1 MKNYSINRG
10 FGRLCR
16 HLLLMGIGVLI
27 LLSVAIG
34 QTRIRDESMVNQQER
49 MVFKSWDR
57 GKFTP
62 TSGFLGLN
70 PYYWL
75 TWGLH
80 PNYPKTDLRPLS
92 ATGHESIR
100 MGLESGMQSAAKN
113 MELGSDTI
121 RNVALDQISG
131 HAGLFSDADPLWLLY
146 YLGQFRP
153 VTDPDRVDILAGL
166 SPSVKARLISEGSHG
181 WYKDQVDMLA
191 ERLEGSRRTNQD
203 RGSRILSYQRLL
215 LEFRKIQGIW
225 TSKRATAE
233 KMMRFSAVKSKVG
246 SGNSAGFSVSM
257 SDTEV
262 AKKVLS
268 DRKF

>member
-1 MKNYSINRG
+1 MKNYSGNEVFRE
-10 FGRLCR
+10 FGR
-16 HLLLMGIGVLI
+16 HWLLTGLGVLVFF
-27 LLSVAIG
+27 SFAIG

-62 TSGFLGLN
+62 TPGILGLN

-92 ATGHESIR
+92 ATGDETIR
-100 MGLESGMQSAAKN
+100 IRLEAGMRSADEI

-131 HAGLFSDADPLWLLY
+131 HAGIFSDADPLWLLY
-146 YLGQFRP
+146 YSGQFKP
-153 VTDPDRVDILAGL
+153 VTDRDRVDILSGL
-166 SPSVKARLISEGSHG
+166 SPSVKAKLISEGSYR
-181 WYKDQVDMLA
+181 WYKDQVAMLA
-191 ERLEGSRRTNQD
+191 ERLQGSRRTNQD

-225 TSKRATAE
+225 SSKRATAE
-233 KMMRFSAVKSKVG
+233 KMMRLSTVKSKVG
-246 SGNSAGFSVSM
+246 SGNSAGVSVSM
-257 SDTEV
+257 SDVEV

>member
-1 MKNYSINRG
+1 MKKYCING
-10 FGRLCR
+10 LYIGCVR
-16 HLLLMGIGVLI
+16 HSLLLGIGVLV
-27 LLSVAIG
+27 LFSCAFG
-34 QTRIRDESMVNQQER
+34 QTKIRDESMINQQER

-57 GKFTP
+57 SKFTP

-92 ATGHESIR
+92 LSGHETLR
-100 MGLESGMQSAAKN
+100 LGLEAGMQSSDKQ

-121 RNVALDQISG
+121 RNVALDQISA

-146 YLGQFRP
+146 YSAQFRP
-153 VTDPDRVDILAGL
+153 VTDPERVDVLGGL
-166 SPSVKARLISEGSHG
+166 PPAVKAKLISEGSYG
-181 WYKDQVDMLA
+181 WYNDQVALLA

-203 RGSRILSYQRLL
+203 RGSRIVSYQRLL

-225 TSKRATAE
+225 SSKRATAE
-233 KMMRFSAVKSKVG
+233 KMMRLSAAKLKVG
-246 SGNSAGFSVSM
+246 SGSNPGVPVSS
-257 SDTEV
+257 SDVEV

-268 DRKF
+268 ERKF

>member
-1 MKNYSINRG
+1 MKNYSGNEVFRE
-10 FGRLCR
+10 FGR
-16 HLLLMGIGVLI
+16 HWLLTGLGVLVFF
-27 LLSVAIG
+27 SFAIG

-62 TSGFLGLN
+62 TSGILGLN

-80 PNYPKTDLRPLS
+80 PSYPKTDLRPLS
-92 ATGHESIR
+92 ATGHETIR
-100 MGLESGMQSAAKN
+100 MGLEAGMQSADKN

-121 RNVALDQISG
+121 RNVALDQFSE

-146 YLGQFRP
+146 YSGQFRL
-153 VTDPDRVDILAGL
+153 VTDRDRVDILSGL
-166 SPSVKARLISEGSHG
+166 SASVKAKLISEGSYG
-181 WYKDQVDMLA
+181 WYNDQVAMLA
-191 ERLEGSRRTNQD
+191 ERLEGSRRANQD

-225 TSKRATAE
+225 TSKRAGAE
-233 KMMRFSAVKSKVG
+233 KMMRLSAVKSKLA
-246 SGNSAGFSVSM
+246 SAPNAGVSVSLP
-257 SDTEV
+257 DVQV
-262 AKKVLS
+262 AKKVLM

>member
-1 MKNYSINRG
+1 MKNYRINRG

-16 HLLLMGIGVLI
+16 QLLLIGIGVLI
-27 LLSVAIG
+27 LLLGAIG

-80 PNYPKTDLRPLS
+80 PNYPKTDIRPLS
-92 ATGHESIR
+92 VTGHETIR
-100 MGLESGMQSAAKN
+100 MGLEAGMQSADKN

-121 RNVALDQISG
+121 RNVAFDQISG
-131 HAGLFSDADPLWLLY
+131 HAGLFSDADPLWQLY
-146 YLGQFRP
+146 YSGQFRP
-153 VTDPDRVDILAGL
+153 VTDPERVDILDGL
-166 SPSVKARLISEGSHG
+166 SSSVKARLVSEGSYS
-181 WYKDQVDMLA
+181 WYKDQVAMLA

-225 TSKRATAE
+225 SSKRATAE
-233 KMMRFSAVKSKVG
+233 KMMRLSAVKSKVG
-246 SGNSAGFSVSM
+246 SANPAGVSVSM
-257 SDTEV
+257 SDAEV
-262 AKKVLS
+262 ARKVLS

>member
-1 MKNYSINRG
+1 MKNYDGNKLFKG
-10 FGRLCR
+10 FGR
-16 HLLLMGIGVLI
+16 HWLLTGMSVLV
-27 LLSVAIG
+27 LFSFSMG

-62 TSGFLGLN
+62 TPGFLGLN

-92 ATGHESIR
+92 ATGDETIR
-100 MGLESGMQSAAKN
+100 MGLEAGMQSTDKY

-131 HAGLFSDADPLWLLY
+131 HAGLFSDAGPLWLLY
-146 YLGQFRP
+146 YSGQLRP
-153 VTDPDRVDILAGL
+153 VTDPDRVDMLSGL
-166 SPSVKARLISEGSHG
+166 SPTVKAKLISDGSYG
-181 WYKDQVDMLA
+181 WYKDQVAMLA
-191 ERLEGSRRTNQD
+191 ERLEGSRRTNQE

-215 LEFRKIQGIW
+215 LEFRKVQGIW
-225 TSKRATAE
+225 TSKRASAE
-233 KMMRFSAVKSKVG
+233 KMMRLSAVKSKVG
-246 SGNSAGFSVSM
+246 AGSPAGVSVSM
-257 SDTEV
+257 SDAQV

>member
-1 MKNYSINRG
+1 MKNYSVNGFYRG
-10 FGRLCR
+10 LSR
-16 HLLLMGIGVLI
+16 HLLLTGIG
-27 LLSVAIG
+27 LLVWFSFAMG
-34 QTRIRDESMVNQQER
+34 QTSLKDESMVNQQER

-57 GKFTP
+57 SKFTP
-62 TSGFLGLN
+62 TPGFLGLN

-92 ATGHESIR
+92 ATGPETIR
-100 MGLESGMQSAAKN
+100 MGLEAGMQSADKN
-113 MELGSDTI
+113 MELGSDTL
-121 RNVALDQISG
+121 RNVALDQISAN
-131 HAGLFSDADPLWLLY
+131 AGLFSDADPLWLLY
-146 YLGQFRP
+146 YSSQFRP
-153 VTDPDRVDILAGL
+153 VTDPDRLDILSGL
-166 SPSVKARLISEGSHG
+166 SPSVKAQLISEGSYG
-181 WYKDQVDMLA
+181 WYKDQVAMLA

-225 TSKRATAE
+225 ISKRATAE
-233 KMMRFSAVKSKVG
+233 KMIRLSAVKSKVG
-246 SGNSAGFSVSM
+246 SGQNAGVSVSI

-262 AKKVLS
+262 ARKVLL

>member
-1 MKNYSINRG
+1 MKNYSVKGLYMG
-10 FGRLCR
+10 FVR
-16 HLLLMGIGVLI
+16 HMLLMGIGVLV
-27 LLSVAIG
+27 LFPGAMA
-34 QTRIRDESMVNQQER
+34 QTKIRDESMINQQER

-57 GKFTP
+57 SKFTP

-92 ATGHESIR
+92 VSGHETIR
-100 MGLESGMQSAAKN
+100 LGLEAGMQSADKN

-121 RNVALDQISG
+121 RNVALDQISA
-131 HAGLFSDADPLWLLY
+131 HSGLFSDADPLWLLY
-146 YLGQFRP
+146 YAAQFRP
-153 VTDPDRVDILAGL
+153 VTDPDWVDVLSGL
-166 SPSVKARLISEGSHG
+166 SPSVKAKLISEGSYR
-181 WYKDQVDMLA
+181 WYNDQVAMLA

-203 RGSRILSYQRLL
+203 RGSRIVSYQRLL

-225 TSKRATAE
+225 TFKRASAE
-233 KMMRFSAVKSKVG
+233 KMMRLSAAKSRVS
-246 SGNSAGFSVSM
+246 SGNGTSLPVSN
-257 SDTEV
+257 SDVEV

-268 DRKF
+268 ERKF

>member
-1 MKNYSINRG
+1 MKNYGINGFFRG
-10 FGRLCR
+10 FGR
-16 HLLLMGIGVLI
+16 HWLLTGIGVLVFI
-27 LLSVAIG
+27 SFALG
-34 QTRIRDESMVNQQER
+34 QTRIRDESMVSQQER

-92 ATGHESIR
+92 ATGHETIR
-100 MGLESGMQSAAKN
+100 MGLEAGMQSADKN

-121 RNVALDQISG
+121 RNVALDQISS

-146 YLGQFRP
+146 YSGQFRP
-153 VTDPDRVDILAGL
+153 VTDPDRDDILSGL
-166 SPSVKARLISEGSHG
+166 SPSVKAKLISEGSYG
-181 WYKDQVDMLA
+181 WYKDQVAMLA

-233 KMMRFSAVKSKVG
+233 KMMRLSAVKSKVG
-246 SGNSAGFSVSM
+246 SGNPAGVSASM

>member
-1 MKNYSINRG
+1 MKKYNVNG
-10 FGRLCR
+10 FWKRLGRE
-16 HLLLMGIGVLI
+16 LLLTGISVL
-27 LLSVAIG
+27 AIFCFSFA

-57 GKFTP
+57 AKFTP

-80 PNYPKTDLRPLS
+80 PNYPKTDLRPLA
-92 ATGHESIR
+92 ATGHETIR
-100 MGLESGMQSAAKN
+100 MGLEAGMQSADKD

-121 RNVALDQISG
+121 RNLALDQISG

-146 YLGQFRP
+146 YSGQFRP
-153 VTDPDRVDILAGL
+153 VTNPDRVDILSGL
-166 SPSVKARLISEGSHG
+166 SASVKAQLISEGSYG
-181 WYKDQVDMLA
+181 WYKDQVVMLA

-215 LEFRKIQGIW
+215 LEFRKIQGI
-225 TSKRATAE
+225 
-233 KMMRFSAVKSKVG
+233 
-246 SGNSAGFSVSM
+246 
-257 SDTEV
+257 
-262 AKKVLS
+262 
-268 DRKF
+268 

>member
-1 MKNYSINRG
+1 MKNFNVIGCSG
-10 FGRLCR
+10 ELAR
-16 HLLLMGIGVLI
+16 HSLLTAIGVLI
-27 LLSVAIG
+27 LFSFAVG

-92 ATGHESIR
+92 PTGHETIR
-100 MGLESGMQSAAKN
+100 MGLEAGMQSADKN
-113 MELGSDTI
+113 IELGSDTI
-121 RNVALDQISG
+121 RNMALDQISG

-146 YLGQFRP
+146 YSGQLKP
-153 VTDPDRVDILAGL
+153 VTDPDRVDILSGL
-166 SPSVKARLISEGSHG
+166 SPSVKARLISEGSYG
-181 WYKDQVDMLA
+181 WYKDQVAMLA

-225 TSKRATAE
+225 SSKRATAE
-233 KMMRFSAVKSKVG
+233 KMMRLSKVKSKVG
-246 SGNSAGFSVSM
+246 SGNPAGVSVTM
-257 SDTEV
+257 SDAEV
-262 AKKVLS
+262 ARKVLS

>member
-1 MKNYSINRG
+1 MKNYSVSRFYVG
-10 FGRLCR
+10 FGR
-16 HLLLMGIGVLI
+16 HLLMTGIGVFGLF
-27 LLSVAIG
+27 LFAMG

-57 GKFTP
+57 SKFTP
-62 TSGFLGLN
+62 TPGFLGLN

-92 ATGHESIR
+92 ATGHQTIR
-100 MGLESGMQSAAKN
+100 MGLEAGMQSADKN

-121 RNVALDQISG
+121 RNVALDEISG

-146 YLGQFRP
+146 YSSQFRP
-153 VTDPDRVDILAGL
+153 VTDPDRVDILSGL
-166 SPSVKARLISEGSHG
+166 SPSVKAKLISEGSYG
-181 WYKDQVDMLA
+181 WYMDQVAMLA

-225 TSKRATAE
+225 SSKRAIAE
-233 KMMRFSAVKSKVG
+233 KMIRLSAVKSKVS
-246 SGNSAGFSVSM
+246 SGHHAGVPVSI
-257 SDTEV
+257 SDIEV
-262 AKKVLS
+262 ARKVLS
-268 DRKF
+268 DRKY